1 MTTPAQIAANQQ
13 NAEAS
18 TGPRTESGKHRAAKN
33 AIKTGLFA
41 TPSNSI
47 RPEETEIW
55 SNFITSFDDHLAPEG
70 PVEIALAAEI
80 TSAAWRLRRCNIIE
94 SALDPEGDP
103 ENQTKQNA
111 IDRART
117 TAQRHFHRNL
127 AELKRHQTER
137 QFRDEYFPENM
148 DQSELGL
155 ASVREII
162 PALQKI
168 TRVDPVQR
176 EIIAFDAL
184 KRAASDPNWL
194 RSANLAN
201 PANLPKSEQQT
212 PRNAQCTCGSGTKYK
227 RCCGTNAPAVLGQAN
242 CHGA

>member
-18 TGPRTESGKHRAAKN
+18 TGPRTESGKHRAAQN
-33 AIKTGLFA
+33 ATKTGLFA
-41 TPSNSI
+41 TLSNSI
-47 RPEETEIW
+47 RPEETKIW
-55 SNFITSFDDHLAPEG
+55 SNFIISFDDHLAPEG

-94 SALDPEGDP
+94 SSLDPEGTDN
-103 ENQTKQNA
+103 ETQQNA

-148 DQSELGL
+148 DQSDLGL

-201 PANLPKSEQQT
+201 PANPAKPNPQT
-212 PRNAQCTCGSGTKYK
+212 PRNALCPCGSGTKYK
-227 RCCGTNAPAVLGQAN
+227 RCCGTSAPAVLNQAA
-242 CHGA
+242 CAS